1 MISEKHF
8 RLGAIVLAAAL
19 IAGAAGVMAQSPEAA
34 GHALL
39 WQAAGTRS
47 NPAAP
52 QTLVWAIPGQEPL
65 GSVDLPQAGT
75 RALPCGPGAVSPDG
89 SSAILF
95 VGAETG
101 GLYRVSLDG
110 PGDPVRW
117 GDAQVL
123 ACNGRGRAAFSPDGG
138 RWAYLQYQLGETAGP
153 FADGVL
159 RVLNAADGSEAAR
172 FENAVAFKLL
182 DNGLYYAQFFT
193 NAQGLADEVVLTWWD
208 GAQQREVLALNP
220 AANCNWRSVA
230 LDVHASS
237 GAVLLSLGEQCAGGS
252 QWRLFRLG
260 ADNALTEHAYLPSGG
275 GYLPWA
281 YINQVYFL
289 PGGQQAIAVYPQG
302 RAGNVGNLVLVDLPS
317 NTVTLIT
324 QEVTVDAFPDGN
336 AGHLLFSPAGDALA
350 YVSTTANGAE
360 TLHRLTLD
368 GRLEPVDIP
377 AGSGGDVISTYFFR
391 PNGDLLYVAGG
402 ANGAD
407 NSLFR
412 LPAGADQPERV
423 GRGKF
428 LRNNGLAGPD
438 TALVMEQVPPDDS
451 HRDPAAN
458 LVAFDLRAGTR
469 TVVVEGRSAG
479 AFAYPLAWFQ
489 PPAEE

>member
-1 MISEKHF
+1 MISRKHF
-8 RLGAIVLAAAL
+8 GWVGIGLAAVL
-19 IAGAAGVMAQSPEAA
+19 IAGAAGVLAQAPA
-34 GHALL
+34 GHTVF
-39 WQAAGTRS
+39 WQAAGTPN

-52 QTLVWAIPGQEPL
+52 QTLVWTVPGQEPA
-65 GSVDLPQAGT
+65 GSVELPEAGE
-75 RALPCGPGAVSPDG
+75 RVLPCGPGAVSPDG
-89 SSAILF
+89 GSAILF
-95 VGAETG
+95 VGDERG
-101 GLYRVSLDG
+101 SLYRVPLDG
-110 PGDPVRW
+110 PGELTRW

-123 ACNGRGRAAFSPDGG
+123 ACNGRGRAAFSPDGA
-138 RWAYLQYQLGETAGP
+138 RWAYLEYQLGETAGP
-153 FADGVL
+153 FADGIL
-159 RVLNAADGSEAAR
+159 HVLNAADGSEVVR
-172 FENAVAFKLL
+172 FEKAVAFKLL

-193 NAQGLADEVVLTWWD
+193 NAQGLADEIVLTWWD
-208 GAQQREVLALNP
+208 GAQQREVLARNP
-220 AANCNWRSVA
+220 AEGCNWRSAA

-252 QWRLFRLG
+252 QWRLFRL
-260 ADNALTEHAYLPSGG
+260 DSENTLTEHAYLPSGG
-275 GYLPWA
+275 GYLPWT

-289 PGGQQAIAVYPQG
+289 PGGEQAIAVYPQG

-324 QEVTVDAFPDGN
+324 QEVTVDAFPGGN

-360 TLHRLTLD
+360 TLHRLSLD
-368 GRLEPVDIP
+368 GSLEPVNIE

-391 PNGDLLYVAGG
+391 PNGDLIYVAGG
-402 ANGAD
+402 ADGAD

-412 LPAGADQPERV
+412 LPAGSDQPERV

-438 TALVMEQVPPDDS
+438 TVLVMEQVPADDD
-451 HRDPAAN
+451 HREPAIN
-458 LVAFDLRAGTR
+458 LVAFDLKAGTR
-469 TVVVEGRSAG
+469 MVLVEGRSVE

-489 PPAEE
+489 PPPAEE